1 MLSVDLAQLYGV
13 PVKSFNQSVRRNRA
27 RFPEDFMFQLTREEF
42 AVLKSQFV
50 TSSWGGIRRAL
61 PYAFTEQ
68 GIAMLSSV
76 LRSPQAIRVNIE
88 IMRAFVKLR
97 QMLAS
102 NAELARKLDELEKQ
116 YDHQFK
122 IVFQA
127 IRELMTPA
135 PATAPKRIGFRPVA
149 LKK

>member
-1 MLSVDLAQLYGV
+1 MLSADLAQLYGV

-76 LRSPQAIRVNIE
+76 LRSPRAVRVNIE

-97 QMLAS
+97 ELLVS
-102 NAELARKLDELEKQ
+102 NAKLARKLDQLEKR

-127 IRELMTPA
+127 IRELMTP
-135 PATAPKRIGFRPVA
+135 PPPVPKRIGFRPGA
-149 LKK
+149 SKK